1 MNTFLKLLVFLLIFV
16 TGFAGLAFYWTFYK
30 PLPDYSASI
39 RIDAINN
46 PVDIH
51 WDTFGV
57 PHIYAENERDLFFAI
72 GYVHAQ
78 DRLWQMTL
86 SQIAAEGR
94 FSEFLGEELI
104 DFDIFQRTIGFMHL
118 GKKIK
123 DSSPDSINSL
133 MQWYSDGVNFYTE
146 KNKGNLPIEFT
157 LTDIDP
163 IEWTPVHSYAV
174 SRMLAWELNV
184 SWWSEITYGYLDSHL
199 TSNQMKELFPLYDD
213 QLPTTM
219 NEQDSGKFSEALI
232 PLLDLEFRNRSVM
245 QRNGTSVGSNAWVV
259 DSTKTNTGFPLL
271 AGDPHLGLDM
281 PGKWYE
287 LHLSLNGKNLSGA
300 TVAGAPVIIVGQN
313 DHHAWSLTNIMADDT
328 DFYLEAINPENPDQ
342 YVADSTSAEVAFEN
356 FTFRDEIIKVKD
368 GDDRLTRIRSTSH
381 GPVISDIYPNED
393 LINDKVIA
401 MQWTGHEIS
410 NELLA
415 LFNLN
420 WSDSFDSA
428 RESVKDFKVPGQNFM
443 YADTTGNI
451 AMLSAAGLPIRDFNP
466 ILFRNGWDPAYD
478 WKSWIP
484 VDDLPKVI
492 NPPNGW
498 IANAN
503 NKLHTDSYPYYLAT
517 FWEPPSRIQRI
528 TDLILQNN
536 RVDADHFKRMQND
549 TYSEHAKTITELI
562 LPVLRSAPESYDFS
576 KVFPYLENWN
586 YRYERTSTASS
597 ILDVFFL
604 HLTRNTLEDELG
616 EKAFENFIRLE
627 SMPVRIMS
635 RLLNDGSSFFDNIH
649 VESTQTR
656 EQVIQESMQQT
667 VQWLTENYGNDA
679 FQWRWEN
686 LHTIHFRPPLFAQAA
701 DDSASPK
708 ALKLIVNN
716 LLSKGPFS
724 TEGHGMTI
732 NNGQYDWL
740 SPYNQVLGPSI
751 RRIVE
756 LNQMNRTFSVLPTGQ
771 SGNPLSDHFGDQT
784 EMWMQGNYR
793 YFYQDSTL
801 FDEVSLQTLRML
813 PE

>member
-1 MNTFLKLLVFLLIFV
+1 MNTLLKLLVFLLIFV
-16 TGFAGLAFYWTFYK
+16 TGFAALAIYWTFYK

-39 RIDAINN
+39 RINAISN

-51 WDTFGV
+51 WDTFGI
-57 PHIYAENERDLFFAI
+57 PHIYAENEQDLFFAV

-94 FSEFLGEELI
+94 FSEFLGEDLI
-104 DFDIFQRTIGFMHL
+104 DFDIFQKTLGFMEL
-118 GKKIK
+118 GKEIE
-123 DSSPDSINSL
+123 SSAPDSINQVL
-133 MQWYSDGVNFYTE
+133 QWYSDGVNFYTE
-146 KNKGNLPIEFT
+146 RNKRNLPIEFT

-163 IEWTPVHSYAV
+163 IKWTPVHSYAI
-174 SRMLAWELNV
+174 SRMMAWELNV
-184 SWWSEITYGYLDSHL
+184 SWWSEITYGYLESRL
-199 TSNQMKELFPLYDD
+199 TPNQLRELLPVYGD

-219 NEQDSGKFSEALI
+219 SERDSGKFSEALI
-232 PLLDLEFRNRSVM
+232 PLLDLEFKNRSLM

-259 DSTKTNTGFPLL
+259 DSTRTNTGFPLL

-287 LHLSLNGKNLSGA
+287 IHLSLDGKNLSGA
-300 TVAGAPVIIVGQN
+300 TLAGAPVVIIGQN

-328 DFYLEAINPENPDQ
+328 DFFLEAINPKNPDQ
-342 YVADSTSAEVAFEN
+342 YVTDSTSVTIVYEN
-356 FTFRDEIIKVKD
+356 FEFRDEVIKVKD
-368 GDDRLTRIRSTSH
+368 GDDRLTRIRSTKH
-381 GPVISDIYPNED
+381 GPVISDVYPNQD
-393 LINDKVIA
+393 LINNKVIS

-420 WSDSFDSA
+420 WSNSFDSA
-428 RESVKDFKVPGQNFM
+428 QEAVNSFKVPGQNFM
-443 YADTTGNI
+443 YADTAGNI
-451 AMLSAAGLPIRDFNP
+451 AMLSAARLPIRDFNP
-466 ILFRNGWDPAYD
+466 IHFRKGWDPAYD
-478 WKSWIP
+478 WKDWIP
-484 VDDLPKVI
+484 EDDLPRVI
-492 NPPNGW
+492 NPPSGW

-528 TDLILQNN
+528 NDLILQND
-536 RVDADHFKRMQND
+536 RVDADYFKTMQND
-549 TYSEHAKTITELI
+549 TYSQHAKSITELI

-627 SMPVRIMS
+627 SMPVRVIS
-635 RLLNDGSSFFDNIH
+635 RLLNDGSNFFNNSQI
-649 VESTQTR
+649 EATQTR
-656 EQVIQESMQQT
+656 DQIIQESMQQT
-667 VQWLTENYGNDA
+667 VQWLTDNYGNDA

-686 LHTIHFRPPLFAQAA
+686 LHMIRFRPPLFAQAA

-708 ALKLIVNN
+708 ALKLIVDN

-740 SPYNQVLGPSI
+740 SPYEQVLGPSI
-751 RRIVE
+751 RRVVE
-756 LNQMNRTFSVLPTGQ
+756 LDQMNRTFSVLPTGQ
-771 SGNPLSDHFGDQT
+771 SGNSLSDHFGDQT
-784 EMWMQGNYR
+784 EMWIRGDYR
-793 YFYQDSTL
+793 FFYQDSTL
-801 FDEVSLQTLRML
+801 FDEVSLQTLHLL
-813 PE
+813 PD